1 MTLFWL
7 LNYWYTYYNIL
18 VRAEAL
24 ILFWLNIIL
33 KIKFI
38 DLCKGVLQNQLEIA
52 QTMGILL
59 VSTWQKKIIIGR
71 YVKNKKQ
78 ENNVRRWIT
87 LVTVLVAAVAFLG
100 GIVTF

>member
-1 MTLFWL
+1 
-7 LNYWYTYYNIL
+7 L